1 MCQVYNNIIKSRLA
15 KWITGDILKVI
26 DDIIIDAG
34 YSPKQ
39 QNDLTTQLNKYAPV
53 ILLEMNVSFQLLSSD
68 NQELVILKLKQIAEN
83 RRYDVALA
91 EFLERL
97 GDHLAAH
104 KLETFGKLFAK
115 DFDSLRKSAHEI
127 LQIDQNVSIIREL
140 VKGSP
145 KKSCIRAFE

>member
-97 GDHLAAH
+97 GDHLVVH
-104 KLETFGKLFAK
+104 KLETLGKLFAK
-115 DFDSLRKSAHEI
+115 DSDSLKKSAHEI